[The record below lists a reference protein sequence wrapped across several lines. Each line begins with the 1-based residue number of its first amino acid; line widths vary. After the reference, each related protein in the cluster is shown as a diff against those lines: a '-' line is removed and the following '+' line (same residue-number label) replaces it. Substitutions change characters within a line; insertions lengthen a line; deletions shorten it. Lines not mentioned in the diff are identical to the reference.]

1 MRARQILDVNNGH
14 LSIAIPCVFWKL
26 IHHVHCA
33 VLVCCFLLGRK
44 SHIAAWLTN
53 MPHCSYQA
61 WFNMEW
67 YIPLFRTSI
76 ASAFSTNM
84 TLLILKACR
93 KAFSSSLTLKLL
105 LYTCNHQKA
114 VFQSLRPKG
123 GCQKHFYEI
132 RPQRERGDTLLFC
145 KPKNYKYPHR
155 CFWDD
160 VCNEKYLLLSRGLYS
175 SLYWYIHI
183 DKILQF

>member
-1 MRARQILDVNNGH
+1 MVGITQRHCILEIWN
-14 LSIAIPCVFWKL
+14 SF
-26 IHHVHCA
+26 A
-33 VLVCCFLLGRK
+33 VVCEQDRYLMLMMVTCQLPYPVSSESSYTMCIVQSLYMVCCFLLGRK

-53 MPHCSYQA
+53 MPHGSYQA

-105 LYTCNHQKA
+105 LYTCNHQNA

-123 GCQKHFYEI
+123 GCQKPFYII
-132 RPQRERGDTLLFC
+132 RPQRERG
-145 KPKNYKYPHR
+145 
-155 CFWDD
+155 
-160 VCNEKYLLLSRGLYS
+160 GYS
-175 SLYWYIHI
+175 P
-183 DKILQF
+183 IL